1 MFDTLFAAVAEAV
14 FNLLLQESGLTERVR
29 AVLRIDPERRGFQIA
44 LARACTDFTQQHPAW
59 AAALFDQHFLT
70 QPEVVELLSRLLARR
85 GQPDPARM
93 AALWA
98 AQLHRADP
106 ASRAEAA
113 TVAAEFLRLLEAELD
128 ARPELRALS
137 ESRDIAA
144 VKDNTDTIAAE
155 ITALRR
161 DFAGALQLL
170 QAALAALPASPATQ
184 PLAPPIPLAL
194 AGVIERFISGAS
206 TPADRDLLRE
216 ALRTGQIAIAT
227 GERAVSLGGSADGAV
242 IVTGDHNQI
251 VILQGNAATVARELI
266 EPSPKPPAVYPPN
279 PFMPIGGRITDPT
292 RIFDRQREVQQAF
305 DYLRSGSSVAF
316 IGDSGVGKSSL
327 LTLLKERAETEL
339 GRTPIL
345 LDMQN
350 LHSEDDYYQ
359 ALCEEAGIATAV
371 RGWKLERA
379 LRGRRLLLLLDEIE
393 KMTWDGF
400 SHNLRAE
407 LRGLAEGECA
417 PFKLV
422 LVARSPLDRL
432 FPDSELDT
440 SPLAGICQ
448 QINVEPWD
456 NATVREF
463 IQQRLRGTPV
473 RFSDD
478 EIKHLFETSNGLPLR
493 LMQAAFNLYRM
504 KTSGDV

>member
-113 TVAAEFLRLLEAELD
+113 TVAADFLRLLEAELD

-161 DFAGALQLL
+161 DFAEALRLL
-170 QAALAALPASPATQ
+170 QAALAALPALPAT
-184 PLAPPIPLAL
+184 PKPSL
-194 AGVIERFISGAS
+194 AGVIERFTSGVY
-206 TPADRDLLRE
+206 TPADLDLLRE
-216 ALRTGQIAIAT
+216 ALRAGQIAIAT

-242 IVTGDHNQI
+242 IVTGDHNRI
-251 VILQGNAATVARELI
+251 IILQGHAATVARELTK
-266 EPSPKPPAVYPPN
+266 PSPKPPAVCPPN
-279 PFMPIGGRITDPT
+279 PFTPLSGRITDPT
-292 RIFDRQREVQQAF
+292 RIFDRQHEVQQAL
-305 DYLRSGSSVAF
+305 DYLRAGSSVAF

-327 LTLLKERAETEL
+327 LTLLKDRAEAEL

-345 LDMQN
+345 LDMQT

-359 ALCEEAGIATAV
+359 ALCEEVGIATV
-371 RGWKLERA
+371 KGGRQLERA

-407 LRGLAEGECA
+407 LRGLAEGEHA
-417 PFKLV
+417 PFKLA

-432 FPDSELDT
+432 FPDSELNT

-448 QINVEPWD
+448 QINVKPWN
-456 NATVREF
+456 NATARTF
-463 IQQRLRGTPV
+463 IQQRLSGTPV
-473 RFSDD
+473 HFSDG
-478 EIKHLFETSNGLPLR
+478 EIELLVRSSNGLPLR
-493 LMQAAFNLYRM
+493 LMQSAFNLYRT

>member
-106 ASRAEAA
+106 THHAQAT
-113 TVAAEFLRLLEAELD
+113 TVAADFLRLLETELD

-161 DFAGALQLL
+161 DFAEALRLL
-170 QAALAALPASPATQ
+170 QAALAALPALPAT
-184 PLAPPIPLAL
+184 PKPSL
-194 AGVIERFISGAS
+194 AGVIERFTSGVY
-206 TPADRDLLRE
+206 TPADLDLLRE
-216 ALRTGQIAIAT
+216 ALRAGQIAIAT
-227 GERAVSLGGSADGAV
+227 GERAVSLGGNADGAV

-251 VILQGNAATVARELI
+251 IILQGNAATVARELT
-266 EPSPKPPAVYPPN
+266 EPSPKPPAVCPPN
-279 PFMPIGGRITDPT
+279 PFTPLSGRITDPT
-292 RIFDRQREVQQAF
+292 RIFGRQREVQQAL

-345 LDMQN
+345 LDMQK
-350 LHSEDDYYQ
+350 LHSEDDYYE
-359 ALCEEAGIATAV
+359 ALCEEAGIATV
-371 RGWKLERA
+371 KGGWKLERA

-432 FPDSELDT
+432 FPDSELNT

-448 QINVEPWD
+448 QINVKPWN
-456 NATVREF
+456 NATAREF

-473 RFSDD
+473 HFSDD
-478 EIKHLFETSNGLPLR
+478 EIKHLVLSSNGLPLR
-493 LMQAAFNLYRM
+493 LMQSAFNLYRT

>member
-14 FNLLLQESGLTERVR
+14 FNLLLQESSLTERVR

-106 ASRAEAA
+106 THHAQAA
-113 TVAAEFLRLLEAELD
+113 TVAADFLRLLEAELD

-144 VKDNTDTIAAE
+144 VKDNTDTIATE

-170 QAALAALPASPATQ
+170 QAALAALPASPAT
-184 PLAPPIPLAL
+184 LKPPL
-194 AGVIERFISGAS
+194 AGVIERFTSGVY
-206 TPADRDLLRE
+206 TPADLDLLRE
-216 ALRTGQIAIAT
+216 ALRTGQIAIVT

-242 IVTGDHNQI
+242 IVTGDHNRI
-251 VILQGNAATVARELI
+251 IILQGHAATVARELTA
-266 EPSPKPPAVYPPN
+266 SPPNPPAVYPPN
-279 PFMPIGGRITDPT
+279 PFTPLSGRITDPT
-292 RIFDRQREVQQAF
+292 CIFDRQHEVQQAL

-316 IGDSGVGKSSL
+316 IGASGVGKSSL

-345 LDMQN
+345 LDMQK

-359 ALCEEAGIATAV
+359 ALCEEVGIATV
-371 RGWKLERA
+371 KGGWQLERA

-407 LRGLAEGECA
+407 LRGLAEGEHA
-417 PFKLV
+417 PFKLA

-432 FPDSELDT
+432 FPDSELNT

-448 QINVEPWD
+448 QINVKPWN
-456 NATVREF
+456 NATARTF
-463 IQQRLRGTPV
+463 IQQRLSGTPV
-473 RFSDD
+473 HFSDG
-478 EIKHLFETSNGLPLR
+478 EIELLVRSSNGLPLR
-493 LMQAAFNLYRM
+493 LMQSAFNLYRT

>member
-14 FNLLLQESGLTERVR
+14 FDLLVQESGLTERVR
-29 AVLRIDPERRGFQIA
+29 AVLRVDPERRGFQIA
-44 LARACTDFTQQHPAW
+44 LARACTTFVEQHPAW

-70 QPEVVELLSRLLARR
+70 QPAVVELLSRLLARR

-106 ASRAEAA
+106 ASRAEAT
-113 TVAAEFLRLLEAELD
+113 TVAAVFLRLLESELD

-137 ESRDIAA
+137 ESRDLAA

-161 DFAGALQLL
+161 DFAEALRLL
-170 QAALAALPASPATQ
+170 QAALAALPASPAT
-184 PLAPPIPLAL
+184 PKPSL
-194 AGVIERFISGAS
+194 AGVIERFTSGAC
-206 TPADRDLLRE
+206 TPADLDLLSE
-216 ALRTGQIAIAT
+216 ALRTGQIAIVT

-251 VILQGNAATVARELI
+251 IILQGYAATVARELI
-266 EPSPKPPAVYPPN
+266 EPSSKPPMVYPTN
-279 PFMPIGGRITDPT
+279 PFTPTSGRITNPKN
-292 RIFDRQREVQQAF
+292 IFDRQREVQQAL
-305 DYLRSGSSVAF
+305 DYLRSGSSVVF
-316 IGDSGVGKSSL
+316 IGGSGVGKSSL

-339 GRTPIL
+339 RRTPIL

-350 LHSEDDYYQ
+350 LHSEDDYYA
-359 ALCEEAGIATAV
+359 ALCEEVGIATV
-371 RGWKLERA
+371 RGRELERA

-407 LRGLAEGECA
+407 LRGLAEGEDA
-417 PFKLV
+417 PFKLA

-432 FPDSELDT
+432 FPDSERNT

-448 QINVEPWD
+448 QIPVKPWD
-456 NATVREF
+456 DATARAF
-463 IQQRLRGTPV
+463 IQQRLSSTPV
-473 RFSDD
+473 RFSND
-478 EIKHLFETSNGLPLR
+478 EIKHLFESSNGLPLH
-493 LMQAAFNLYRM
+493 LMRAAFNLYRT

>member
-106 ASRAEAA
+106 THHAQAA
-113 TVAAEFLRLLEAELD
+113 TVAADFLRMLEAELD

-144 VKDNTDTIAAE
+144 VKDNTDTIATE

-161 DFAGALQLL
+161 DFAEALRLL
-170 QAALAALPASPATQ
+170 QAALAALPALPAT
-184 PLAPPIPLAL
+184 PKPSL
-194 AGVIERFISGAS
+194 AGVIERFTSGVY
-206 TPADRDLLRE
+206 TPADLDLLRE
-216 ALRTGQIAIAT
+216 ALRAGQIAIAT

-242 IVTGDHNQI
+242 IVTGDHNRI
-251 VILQGNAATVARELI
+251 IILQGHAATVARELTA
-266 EPSPKPPAVYPPN
+266 SPPNPPAVCPPN
-279 PFMPIGGRITDPT
+279 PFTPLSGRITDPT
-292 RIFDRQREVQQAF
+292 RIFGRQREVQQAL

-345 LDMQN
+345 LDMQK
-350 LHSEDDYYQ
+350 LHSEDDYYE
-359 ALCEEAGIATAV
+359 ALCEEAGIATV
-371 RGWKLERA
+371 KGGWKLERA

-432 FPDSELDT
+432 FPDSELNT

-448 QINVEPWD
+448 QINVKPWN
-456 NATVREF
+456 NATAREF

-473 RFSDD
+473 HFSDG
-478 EIKHLFETSNGLPLR
+478 EIELLVRSSNGLPLR
-493 LMQAAFNLYRM
+493 LMQAAFNLYRT

>member
-113 TVAAEFLRLLEAELD
+113 TVAADFLRLLETELD

-137 ESRDIAA
+137 ESRDLAA
-144 VKDNTDTIAAE
+144 MKDNTDTIATE

-184 PLAPPIPLAL
+184 PPAPPIPPAL
-194 AGVIERFISGAS
+194 AGVIERFTSGAY
-206 TPADRDLLRE
+206 TPADLDLLRE
-216 ALRTGQIAIAT
+216 ALRTGQIAIVT
-227 GERAVSLGGSADGAV
+227 GERAVSLGGNADGAV
-242 IVTGDHNQI
+242 IVTGDHNRI
-251 VILQGNAATVARELI
+251 IILQGHAATVARELTA
-266 EPSPKPPAVYPPN
+266 SPPNPPAVYPPN
-279 PFMPIGGRITDPT
+279 PFTPLSGRITDPT
-292 RIFDRQREVQQAF
+292 RIFGRQREVQQAL

-359 ALCEEAGIATAV
+359 ALCEEVGIATV
-371 RGWKLERA
+371 RGRKLERA

-407 LRGLAEGECA
+407 LRGLAEGEHA
-417 PFKLV
+417 PFKLA

-432 FPDSELDT
+432 FPDSDRNT

-448 QINVEPWD
+448 QIPVKPWD
-456 NATVREF
+456 AATARTF
-463 IQQRLRGTPV
+463 IQQRLNGTPV
-473 RFSDD
+473 HFSDD
-478 EIKHLFETSNGLPLR
+478 EIERLVLSSNGLPLR
-493 LMQAAFNLYRM
+493 LMQSAFNLYRT

>member
-14 FNLLLQESGLTERVR
+14 FNLLIQESGLTERVR
-29 AVLRIDPERRGFQIA
+29 AVLRVDPERRGFQIA
-44 LARACTDFTQQHPAW
+44 LARACTTFVERHPAW
-59 AAALFDQHFLT
+59 SAALFDQHFLT

-85 GQPDPARM
+85 GRPDPARM

-98 AQLHRADP
+98 AQLHHTDP
-106 ASRAEAA
+106 ASHAEAA
-113 TVAAEFLRLLEAELD
+113 TVAADFLRMLEAELD

-137 ESRDIAA
+137 ESRDLAA

-170 QAALAALPASPATQ
+170 QAALAALPASPAT
-184 PLAPPIPLAL
+184 PKPSL
-194 AGVIERFISGAS
+194 AGVIERFTSGAC
-206 TPADRDLLRE
+206 TPADLDLLRE
-216 ALRTGQIAIAT
+216 ALRAGQIAIVT

-242 IVTGDHNQI
+242 IVTGDHNRI
-251 VILQGNAATVARELI
+251 IILQGNAATVARELI
-266 EPSPKPPAVYPPN
+266 EPSPKPPAVCPPN
-279 PFMPIGGRITDPT
+279 PFTPLSGRITDPT
-292 RIFDRQREVQQAF
+292 RIFDRQREVQQAL

-327 LTLLKERAETEL
+327 LTRLKDCAEAKL

-350 LHSEDDYYQ
+350 LHSEDDYYA
-359 ALCEEAGIATAV
+359 ALCAEVGIATV
-371 RGWKLERA
+371 RGWQLERA

-432 FPDSELDT
+432 FPDSDRNT

-448 QINVEPWD
+448 QISVKPWND
-456 NATVREF
+456 ATARAF
-463 IQQRLRGTPV
+463 IQQRLSGTPV

-478 EIKHLFETSNGLPLR
+478 EIERLVQVSNGLPRR
-493 LMQAAFNLYRM
+493 LMEAAFDLYQT
-504 KTSGDV
+504 KTSYE

>member
-1 MFDTLFAAVAEAV
+1 M
-14 FNLLLQESGLTERVR
+14 
-29 AVLRIDPERRGFQIA
+29 
-44 LARACTDFTQQHPAW
+44 
-59 AAALFDQHFLT
+59 
-70 QPEVVELLSRLLARR
+70 
-85 GQPDPARM
+85 PDPH
-93 AALWA
+93 L
-98 AQLHRADP
+98 
-106 ASRAEAA
+106 
-113 TVAAEFLRLLEAELD
+113 
-128 ARPELRALS
+128 
-137 ESRDIAA
+137 
-144 VKDNTDTIAAE
+144 TD
-155 ITALRR
+155 L
-161 DFAGALQLL
+161 
-170 QAALAALPASPATQ
+170 
-184 PLAPPIPLAL
+184 
-194 AGVIERFISGAS
+194 IERLTSGIV
-206 TPADRDLLRE
+206 TPADLDLLRE

-242 IVTGDHNQI
+242 IVTGDHNRI
-251 VILQGNAATVARELI
+251 IILQGHAATVARELTA
-266 EPSPKPPAVYPPN
+266 SPPNPPAVYPPN
-279 PFMPIGGRITDPT
+279 PFTPLSGRITNPT
-292 RIFDRQREVQQAF
+292 HIFDRQREVQQAL

-359 ALCEEAGIATAV
+359 ALCEEAGIATV
-371 RGWKLERA
+371 KGGWKLERA
-379 LRGRRLLLLLDEIE
+379 LRGRRLLLLLDQIE

-432 FPDSELDT
+432 FPDSELNT

-448 QINVEPWD
+448 QINVKPWN
-456 NATVREF
+456 NATARTF
-463 IQQRLRGTPV
+463 IQQRLSGTPV
-473 RFSDD
+473 HFSDG
-478 EIKHLFETSNGLPLR
+478 EIELLVRSSNGLPLR
-493 LMQAAFNLYRM
+493 LMQSAFNLYRM

>member
-29 AVLRIDPERRGFQIA
+29 AVLRIDPERHGFQIA

-106 ASRAEAA
+106 THHAQAT
-113 TVAAEFLRLLEAELD
+113 TVAADFLRMLEAELD

-161 DFAGALQLL
+161 DFAEALRLL
-170 QAALAALPASPATQ
+170 QAALAALPASPAT
-184 PLAPPIPLAL
+184 PKPSL
-194 AGVIERFISGAS
+194 AGVIERFTSGAC
-206 TPADRDLLRE
+206 TPADLDLLRE
-216 ALRTGQIAIAT
+216 ALRASQIAIAT

-242 IVTGDHNQI
+242 IVTGNHNQI
-251 VILQGNAATVARELI
+251 FFLQGHAATVARELI
-266 EPSPKPPAVYPPN
+266 EPPPKPPMVYPTN
-279 PFMPIGGRITDPT
+279 PFTPLSGRITNPT
-292 RIFDRQREVQQAF
+292 HIFDRQREVQQAL

-345 LDMQN
+345 LDMQK
-350 LHSEDDYYQ
+350 LHSEDDYYE
-359 ALCEEAGIATAV
+359 ALCEEAGIATV
-371 RGWKLERA
+371 KGGWKLERA

-407 LRGLAEGECA
+407 LRGLAEGEHA
-417 PFKLV
+417 PFKLA

-432 FPDSELDT
+432 FPDSELNT

-448 QINVEPWD
+448 QINVKPWN
-456 NATVREF
+456 NATAREF

-493 LMQAAFNLYRM
+493 LMQAAFNLYWT
-504 KTSGDV
+504 KTI

>member
-1 MFDTLFAAVAEAV
+1 MRTGSD
-14 FNLLLQESGLTERVR
+14 
-29 AVLRIDPERRGFQIA
+29 RRYAIMKINNS
-44 LARACTDFTQQHPAW
+44 H
-59 AAALFDQHFLT
+59 
-70 QPEVVELLSRLLARR
+70 
-85 GQPDPARM
+85 
-93 AALWA
+93 
-98 AQLHRADP
+98 
-106 ASRAEAA
+106 
-113 TVAAEFLRLLEAELD
+113 
-128 ARPELRALS
+128 
-137 ESRDIAA
+137 
-144 VKDNTDTIAAE
+144 
-155 ITALRR
+155 
-161 DFAGALQLL
+161 
-170 QAALAALPASPATQ
+170 ATQ
-184 PLAPPIPLAL
+184 HCYLGIRMPDTSLVDL
-194 AGVIERFISGAS
+194 IERFTSGVY
-206 TPADRDLLRE
+206 TPADLDLLRE

-266 EPSPKPPAVYPPN
+266 EPPPKPPMVYPPN
-279 PFMPIGGRITDPT
+279 PFTPIGGRITDPT
-292 RIFDRQREVQQAF
+292 RIFDRQREVRRAL

-327 LTLLKERAETEL
+327 LTLLKEHAETEL

-359 ALCEEAGIATAV
+359 ALCEEAGIATTV

-407 LRGLAEGECA
+407 LRGLAEGEHA
-417 PFKLV
+417 PFKLA

-432 FPDSELDT
+432 FPDSELNT

-448 QINVEPWD
+448 QINVKPWND
-456 NATVREF
+456 ATARAF
-463 IQQRLRGTPV
+463 IQQRLSGTPV
-473 RFSDD
+473 HFSDD
-478 EIKHLFETSNGLPLR
+478 EIERLVQISNGLPLR
-493 LMQAAFNLYRM
+493 LMQAAFNLYRT

>member
-106 ASRAEAA
+106 THHAQAA
-113 TVAAEFLRLLEAELD
+113 TVAADFLRMLEAELD

-161 DFAGALQLL
+161 DFAEALRLL
-170 QAALAALPASPATQ
+170 QAALAALPALPAT
-184 PLAPPIPLAL
+184 PKPSL
-194 AGVIERFISGAS
+194 AGVIERFISGVY
-206 TPADRDLLRE
+206 TPADLDLLRE
-216 ALRTGQIAIAT
+216 ALRAGQIAIAT

-242 IVTGDHNQI
+242 IVTGDHNRI
-251 VILQGNAATVARELI
+251 IILQGHAATVARELTA
-266 EPSPKPPAVYPPN
+266 SPPNPPAVYPPN
-279 PFMPIGGRITDPT
+279 PFTPLSGRITDPT
-292 RIFDRQREVQQAF
+292 RIFGRQREVQQAL

-345 LDMQN
+345 LDMQT

-359 ALCEEAGIATAV
+359 ALCEEAGIATV
-371 RGWKLERA
+371 KGGWKLERA

-407 LRGLAEGECA
+407 LRGLAEGEHA
-417 PFKLV
+417 PFKLA

-432 FPDSELDT
+432 FPDSELNT

-448 QINVEPWD
+448 QINVKPWN
-456 NATVREF
+456 NATARTF
-463 IQQRLRGTPV
+463 IQQRLSGTPV
-473 RFSDD
+473 HFSDG
-478 EIKHLFETSNGLPLR
+478 EIELLVRSSNGLPLR
-493 LMQAAFNLYRM
+493 LMQSAFNLYRT
-504 KTSGDV
+504 KTI

>member
-113 TVAAEFLRLLEAELD
+113 TVAADFLRLLEAELD

-161 DFAGALQLL
+161 DFAEALRLL
-170 QAALAALPASPATQ
+170 QAALAALPALPAT
-184 PLAPPIPLAL
+184 PKPSL
-194 AGVIERFISGAS
+194 AGVIERFTSGVY
-206 TPADRDLLRE
+206 TPADLDLLRE
-216 ALRTGQIAIAT
+216 ALRAGQIAIAT

-242 IVTGDHNQI
+242 IVTGDHNRI
-251 VILQGNAATVARELI
+251 IILQGHAATVARELTK
-266 EPSPKPPAVYPPN
+266 PSPKPPAVCPPN
-279 PFMPIGGRITDPT
+279 PFTPLSGRITDPT
-292 RIFDRQREVQQAF
+292 RIFGRQREVQQAF

-345 LDMQN
+345 LDMQK
-350 LHSEDDYYQ
+350 LHSEDDYYE
-359 ALCEEAGIATAV
+359 ALCEEAGIATV
-371 RGWKLERA
+371 KGGWKLERA

-448 QINVEPWD
+448 QIPVKTWD
-456 NATVREF
+456 DATARAF
-463 IQQRLRGTPV
+463 IQQRLSGTPV

-478 EIKHLFETSNGLPLR
+478 EIKHLVLSSNGLPLR
-493 LMQAAFNLYRM
+493 LMQSAFNLYRT

>member
-98 AQLHRADP
+98 AQLHCADP

-113 TVAAEFLRLLEAELD
+113 TVAADFLRLLETELD

-137 ESRDIAA
+137 ESRDLAA
-144 VKDNTDTIAAE
+144 MKDNTDTIATE

-170 QAALAALPASPATQ
+170 QAALAALPALPAT
-184 PLAPPIPLAL
+184 PKPSL
-194 AGVIERFISGAS
+194 AGVIERFTSGVY
-206 TPADRDLLRE
+206 TPADLDLLRE
-216 ALRTGQIAIAT
+216 ALRAGQIAIAT
-227 GERAVSLGGSADGAV
+227 GERAVSLGGNADGAV
-242 IVTGDHNQI
+242 IVTGDHNRI
-251 VILQGNAATVARELI
+251 IILQGHAATVARELTA
-266 EPSPKPPAVYPPN
+266 SPPNPPAVYPPN
-279 PFMPIGGRITDPT
+279 PFTPLSGRITDPT
-292 RIFDRQREVQQAF
+292 HIFDRQREVQQAL

-345 LDMQN
+345 LDMQK
-350 LHSEDDYYQ
+350 LHSEDDYYE
-359 ALCEEAGIATAV
+359 ALCEEAGIATV
-371 RGWKLERA
+371 KGGWKLERA

-407 LRGLAEGECA
+407 LRGLAEGEHA
-417 PFKLV
+417 PFKLA

-432 FPDSELDT
+432 FPDSELNT

-448 QINVEPWD
+448 QINVKPWN
-456 NATVREF
+456 NATAREF
-463 IQQRLRGTPV
+463 IQQRLSGTPV
-473 RFSDD
+473 HFSDG
-478 EIKHLFETSNGLPLR
+478 EIELLVRSSNGLPLR
-493 LMQAAFNLYRM
+493 LMQSAFNLYRT

>member
-29 AVLRIDPERRGFQIA
+29 TVLRIDPERRGFQIA

-106 ASRAEAA
+106 ASRAEAT
-113 TVAAEFLRLLEAELD
+113 TVAADFLRLLEAELD

-144 VKDNTDTIAAE
+144 VKDNTDTIATE

-170 QAALAALPASPATQ
+170 QAALAALPASPAT
-184 PLAPPIPLAL
+184 LKPPL
-194 AGVIERFISGAS
+194 AGVIERFTSGVY
-206 TPADRDLLRE
+206 TPADLDLLRE
-216 ALRTGQIAIAT
+216 ALRTGQIAIVT

-242 IVTGDHNQI
+242 IVTGDHNRI

-266 EPSPKPPAVYPPN
+266 ASPPKPPAVYPPN
-279 PFMPIGGRITDPT
+279 PFTPLSGRITDPT
-292 RIFDRQREVQQAF
+292 CIFDRQHEVQQAL

-316 IGDSGVGKSSL
+316 IGASGVGKSSL

-345 LDMQN
+345 LDMQK

-359 ALCEEAGIATAV
+359 ALCEEVGIATV
-371 RGWKLERA
+371 KGGWQLERA

-417 PFKLV
+417 PFKLA

-432 FPDSELDT
+432 FPDSDRNT

-448 QINVEPWD
+448 QIPVKTWD
-456 NATVREF
+456 DATARAF
-463 IQQRLRGTPV
+463 IQQRLNGTLV

-478 EIKHLFETSNGLPLR
+478 EIKHLVLSSNGLPLR
-493 LMQAAFNLYRM
+493 LMQSAFNLYRT

>member
-29 AVLRIDPERRGFQIA
+29 TVLRIDPERRGFQIA

-106 ASRAEAA
+106 ASRAEAT
-113 TVAAEFLRLLEAELD
+113 TVAADFLRLLEAELD

-144 VKDNTDTIAAE
+144 VKDNTDTIATE

-161 DFAGALQLL
+161 DFAEALRLL
-170 QAALAALPASPATQ
+170 QAALAALPASPAT
-184 PLAPPIPLAL
+184 LKPPL
-194 AGVIERFISGAS
+194 AGVIERFTSGVY
-206 TPADRDLLRE
+206 TPADLDLLRE
-216 ALRTGQIAIAT
+216 ALRTGQIAIVT

-242 IVTGDHNQI
+242 IVTGDHNRI

-266 EPSPKPPAVYPPN
+266 ASPPKPPAVYPPN
-279 PFMPIGGRITDPT
+279 PFTPLSGRITDPT
-292 RIFDRQREVQQAF
+292 CIFDRQHEVQQAL

-316 IGDSGVGKSSL
+316 IGASGVGKSSL

-345 LDMQN
+345 LDMQK

-359 ALCEEAGIATAV
+359 ALCEEVGIATV
-371 RGWKLERA
+371 KGGWQLERA

-417 PFKLV
+417 PFKLA

-432 FPDSELDT
+432 FPDSDRNT

-448 QINVEPWD
+448 QIPVKTWD
-456 NATVREF
+456 DATARAF
-463 IQQRLRGTPV
+463 IQQRLSGTPV

-478 EIKHLFETSNGLPLR
+478 EIKHLVLSSNGLPLR
-493 LMQAAFNLYRM
+493 LMQSAFNLYRT

>member
-106 ASRAEAA
+106 THHAQAT
-113 TVAAEFLRLLEAELD
+113 TVAADFLRLLETELD

-161 DFAGALQLL
+161 DFAEALRLL
-170 QAALAALPASPATQ
+170 QAALAALPALPAT
-184 PLAPPIPLAL
+184 PKPSL
-194 AGVIERFISGAS
+194 AGVIERFTSGVY
-206 TPADRDLLRE
+206 TPADLDLLRE
-216 ALRTGQIAIAT
+216 ALRAGQIAIAT

-242 IVTGDHNQI
+242 IVTGDHNRI
-251 VILQGNAATVARELI
+251 IILQGHAATVARELTA
-266 EPSPKPPAVYPPN
+266 SPPNPPAVYPPN
-279 PFMPIGGRITDPT
+279 PFTPLSGRITDPT
-292 RIFDRQREVQQAF
+292 RIFGRQREVQQAL

-316 IGDSGVGKSSL
+316 IGGSGVGKSSL
-327 LTLLKERAETEL
+327 LTLLKDRAEAEL

-345 LDMQN
+345 LDMQT

-359 ALCEEAGIATAV
+359 ALCEEVGIATV
-371 RGWKLERA
+371 KGGWQLERA

-448 QINVEPWD
+448 QINVKPWN
-456 NATVREF
+456 NATARTF
-463 IQQRLRGTPV
+463 IQQRLSGTPV
-473 RFSDD
+473 HFSDG
-478 EIKHLFETSNGLPLR
+478 EIELLVRSSNGLPLR
-493 LMQAAFNLYRM
+493 LMQSAFNLYRT

>member
-106 ASRAEAA
+106 THHAEAT
-113 TVAAEFLRLLEAELD
+113 TVAADFLRLLETELD

-161 DFAGALQLL
+161 DFAEALRLL
-170 QAALAALPASPATQ
+170 QAALAALPALPAT
-184 PLAPPIPLAL
+184 PKPSL

-216 ALRTGQIAIAT
+216 ALRTGQITIAT
-227 GERAVSLGGSADGAV
+227 GERAVNLGGNADGAV

-251 VILQGNAATVARELI
+251 IILQGNAATVARELT
-266 EPSPKPPAVYPPN
+266 EPSPKPPAVCPPN
-279 PFMPIGGRITDPT
+279 PFTPLSGRITDPT
-292 RIFDRQREVQQAF
+292 CIFDRQREVQQAL

-316 IGDSGVGKSSL
+316 IGGSGVGKSSL
-327 LTLLKERAETEL
+327 LTLLKDRAEAEL

-345 LDMQN
+345 LDMQT

-359 ALCEEAGIATAV
+359 ALCEEVGIATV
-371 RGWKLERA
+371 KGGRQLERA

-432 FPDSELDT
+432 FPDSELNT

-473 RFSDD
+473 HFSDG
-478 EIKHLFETSNGLPLR
+478 EIELLVRSSNGLPLR
-493 LMQAAFNLYRM
+493 LMQAAFNLYRT

>member
-98 AQLHRADP
+98 AQLHHADP
-106 ASRAEAA
+106 THHAEAT
-113 TVAAEFLRLLEAELD
+113 TVAADFLRMLEAELD

-161 DFAGALQLL
+161 DFAEALRLL
-170 QAALAALPASPATQ
+170 QAALAALPALPAT
-184 PLAPPIPLAL
+184 PKPSL
-194 AGVIERFISGAS
+194 AGVIERFTSGVY
-206 TPADRDLLRE
+206 TPADLDLLRE
-216 ALRTGQIAIAT
+216 ALRAGQIAIAT

-251 VILQGNAATVARELI
+251 VILQGNAATVARELTA
-266 EPSPKPPAVYPPN
+266 SPPNPPAVYPPN
-279 PFMPIGGRITDPT
+279 PFTPLSGRITDPT
-292 RIFDRQREVQQAF
+292 RIFDRQREVQQAL

-345 LDMQN
+345 LDMQT

-359 ALCEEAGIATAV
+359 ALCEEVGIATV
-371 RGWKLERA
+371 KGGRQLERA

-407 LRGLAEGECA
+407 LRGLAEGEHA
-417 PFKLV
+417 PFKLA

-432 FPDSELDT
+432 FPDSELNT

-448 QINVEPWD
+448 QINVKPWN
-456 NATVREF
+456 NATARTF
-463 IQQRLRGTPV
+463 IQQRLSGTPV
-473 RFSDD
+473 HFSDG
-478 EIKHLFETSNGLPLR
+478 EIELLVRSSNGLPLR
-493 LMQAAFNLYRM
+493 LMQSAFNLYRT

>member
-113 TVAAEFLRLLEAELD
+113 TVAADFLRLLEAELD

-161 DFAGALQLL
+161 DFAEALRLL
-170 QAALAALPASPATQ
+170 QAALAALPALPAT
-184 PLAPPIPLAL
+184 PKPSL
-194 AGVIERFISGAS
+194 AGVIERFTSGVY
-206 TPADRDLLRE
+206 TPADLDLLRE
-216 ALRTGQIAIAT
+216 ALRAGQIAIAT

-242 IVTGDHNQI
+242 IVTGDHNRI
-251 VILQGNAATVARELI
+251 IILQGHAATVARELTK
-266 EPSPKPPAVYPPN
+266 PSPKPPAVCPPN
-279 PFMPIGGRITDPT
+279 PFTPLSGRITDPT
-292 RIFDRQREVQQAF
+292 RIFGRQREVQQAF

-345 LDMQN
+345 LDMQK
-350 LHSEDDYYQ
+350 LHSEDDYYE
-359 ALCEEAGIATAV
+359 ALCEEAGIATV
-371 RGWKLERA
+371 KGGWKLERA

-407 LRGLAEGECA
+407 LRGLAEGEHA
-417 PFKLV
+417 PFKLA

-448 QINVEPWD
+448 QINVKPWD
-456 NATVREF
+456 DATARAF
-463 IQQRLRGTPV
+463 IQQRLSGTPV

-478 EIKHLFETSNGLPLR
+478 EIEHLVRSSNGLPLR
-493 LMQAAFNLYRM
+493 LMQSAFNLYRT

>member
-106 ASRAEAA
+106 THHAQAT
-113 TVAAEFLRLLEAELD
+113 TVAADFLRLLETELD

-161 DFAGALQLL
+161 DFAEALRLL
-170 QAALAALPASPATQ
+170 QAALAALPALPATLK
-184 PLAPPIPLAL
+184 PAL
-194 AGVIERFISGAS
+194 AGVIERFTSGVY
-206 TPADRDLLRE
+206 TPADLDLLRE
-216 ALRTGQIAIAT
+216 ALRAGQIAIVT

-242 IVTGDHNQI
+242 IVTGDHNRI
-251 VILQGNAATVARELI
+251 IILQGHAATVARELTA
-266 EPSPKPPAVYPPN
+266 SPPNPPAVYPPN
-279 PFMPIGGRITDPT
+279 PFTPLSGRITDPT
-292 RIFDRQREVQQAF
+292 RIFGRQREVQQAL

-327 LTLLKERAETEL
+327 LTLLKERAEAEL

-345 LDMQN
+345 LDMQT

-359 ALCEEAGIATAV
+359 ALCEEVGIATV
-371 RGWKLERA
+371 RGRKLERA

-407 LRGLAEGECA
+407 LRGLAEGEHA

-432 FPDSELDT
+432 FPDSELNT

-473 RFSDD
+473 HFSDG
-478 EIKHLFETSNGLPLR
+478 EIERLVLSSNGLPQR
-493 LMQAAFNLYRM
+493 LMQAAFDLYRT

>member
-29 AVLRIDPERRGFQIA
+29 AVLRIDPERHGFQIA

-106 ASRAEAA
+106 THHAQAA
-113 TVAAEFLRLLEAELD
+113 TVAADFLRMLEAELD

-161 DFAGALQLL
+161 DFAEALRLL
-170 QAALAALPASPATQ
+170 QAALAALPALPAT
-184 PLAPPIPLAL
+184 PKPSL
-194 AGVIERFISGAS
+194 AGVIERFISGVY
-206 TPADRDLLRE
+206 TPADLDLLRE
-216 ALRTGQIAIAT
+216 ALRAGQIAIAT

-242 IVTGDHNQI
+242 IVTGDHNRI
-251 VILQGNAATVARELI
+251 IILQGHAATVARELTA
-266 EPSPKPPAVYPPN
+266 SPPNPPAVYPPN
-279 PFMPIGGRITDPT
+279 PFTPLSGRITDPT
-292 RIFDRQREVQQAF
+292 RIFGRQREVQQAL

-345 LDMQN
+345 LDMQK

-359 ALCEEAGIATAV
+359 ALCEEAGIATV
-371 RGWKLERA
+371 KGGWKLERA

-432 FPDSELDT
+432 FPDSELNT

-448 QINVEPWD
+448 QINVKPWN
-456 NATVREF
+456 NATARTF
-463 IQQRLRGTPV
+463 IQQRLSGTPV
-473 RFSDD
+473 HFSDG
-478 EIKHLFETSNGLPLR
+478 EIELLVRSSNGLPLR
-493 LMQAAFNLYRM
+493 LMQSAFNLYRT

>member
-106 ASRAEAA
+106 THHAQAA
-113 TVAAEFLRLLEAELD
+113 TVAADFLRMLEAELD

-161 DFAGALQLL
+161 DFAEALRLL
-170 QAALAALPASPATQ
+170 QAALAALPASPAT
-184 PLAPPIPLAL
+184 LKPPL
-194 AGVIERFISGAS
+194 AGVIERFTSGVY
-206 TPADRDLLRE
+206 TPADLDLLRE
-216 ALRTGQIAIAT
+216 ALRTGQIAIVT

-242 IVTGDHNQI
+242 IVTGDHNRI

-266 EPSPKPPAVYPPN
+266 ASPPKPPAVYPPN
-279 PFMPIGGRITDPT
+279 PFTPLSGRITDPT
-292 RIFDRQREVQQAF
+292 CIFDRQHEVQQAL

-316 IGDSGVGKSSL
+316 IGASGVGKSSL

-345 LDMQN
+345 LDMQK

-359 ALCEEAGIATAV
+359 ALCEEVGIATV
-371 RGWKLERA
+371 KGGWQLERA

-417 PFKLV
+417 PFKLA

-432 FPDSELDT
+432 FPDSDRNT

-448 QINVEPWD
+448 QIPVKTWD
-456 NATVREF
+456 DATARAF
-463 IQQRLRGTPV
+463 IQQRLSGTPV

-478 EIKHLFETSNGLPLR
+478 EIKHLVLSSNGLPLR
-493 LMQAAFNLYRM
+493 LMQSAFNLYRT

>member
-29 AVLRIDPERRGFQIA
+29 TVLRIDPERRGFQIA

-98 AQLHRADP
+98 AQLHCADP

-113 TVAAEFLRLLEAELD
+113 TVAADFLRLLETELD

-144 VKDNTDTIAAE
+144 VKDNTDTIATE

-161 DFAGALQLL
+161 DFAEALRLL
-170 QAALAALPASPATQ
+170 QAALAALPALPATLK
-184 PLAPPIPLAL
+184 PSL
-194 AGVIERFISGAS
+194 AGVIERFTSGVY
-206 TPADRDLLRE
+206 TPADLDLLRE
-216 ALRTGQIAIAT
+216 ALRAGQIAIAT

-242 IVTGDHNQI
+242 IVTGDHNRI
-251 VILQGNAATVARELI
+251 IILQGHAATVARELTA
-266 EPSPKPPAVYPPN
+266 SPPNPPAVYPPN
-279 PFMPIGGRITDPT
+279 PFTPLSGRITDPT
-292 RIFDRQREVQQAF
+292 RIFGRQREVQQAL

-345 LDMQN
+345 LDMQK

-359 ALCEEAGIATAV
+359 ALCEEAGIATV
-371 RGWKLERA
+371 KGGRKLERA

-432 FPDSELDT
+432 FPDSELNT

-448 QINVEPWD
+448 QINVKPWN
-456 NATVREF
+456 NATARTF
-463 IQQRLRGTPV
+463 IQQRLSGTPV
-473 RFSDD
+473 HFSDG
-478 EIKHLFETSNGLPLR
+478 EIELLVRSSNGLPLR
-493 LMQAAFNLYRM
+493 LMQSAFNLYRT

>member
-106 ASRAEAA
+106 THHAEAT
-113 TVAAEFLRLLEAELD
+113 TVAADFLRLLETELD

-161 DFAGALQLL
+161 DFAEALRLL
-170 QAALAALPASPATQ
+170 QAALAALPALPAT
-184 PLAPPIPLAL
+184 PKPSL
-194 AGVIERFISGAS
+194 AGVIERFTSGVY
-206 TPADRDLLRE
+206 TPADLDLLRE
-216 ALRTGQIAIAT
+216 ALRAGQIAIAT

-327 LTLLKERAETEL
+327 LTLLKDRAEAEL

-345 LDMQN
+345 LDMQT

-359 ALCEEAGIATAV
+359 ALCEEVGIATV
-371 RGWKLERA
+371 KGGRQLERA

-417 PFKLV
+417 PFKLA

-448 QINVEPWD
+448 QINVKPWN
-456 NATVREF
+456 NATARTF
-463 IQQRLRGTPV
+463 IQQRLSGTPV
-473 RFSDD
+473 HFSDG
-478 EIKHLFETSNGLPLR
+478 EIELLVRSSNGLPLR
-493 LMQAAFNLYRM
+493 LMQSAFNLYRT

>member
-14 FNLLLQESGLTERVR
+14 FTLLLQESGLTERVR

-59 AAALFDQHFLT
+59 ASALFDQHFLT
-70 QPEVVELLSRLLARR
+70 QPEVVELLSKLLARR

-106 ASRAEAA
+106 ASHAEAT
-113 TVAAEFLRLLEAELD
+113 TVAAAFLRLLEAELD

-137 ESRDIAA
+137 ESRDIAV
-144 VKDNTDTIAAE
+144 VKDNTDTIATE

-161 DFAGALQLL
+161 DFAEALQLL
-170 QAALAALPASPATQ
+170 RAALAALPASPVTSQ
-184 PLAPPIPLAL
+184 PAPSIPPAL
-194 AGVIERFISGAS
+194 AGVIERFTSGAC
-206 TPADRDLLRE
+206 TPADLDLLRE
-216 ALRTGQIAIAT
+216 ALRTGQIAIVT
-227 GERAVSLGGSADGAV
+227 GERAVSLGGSADGTV
-242 IVTGDHNQI
+242 IVTGDHNRI
-251 VILQGNAATVARELI
+251 VILQGNAATVVRQLI
-266 EPSPKPPAVYPPN
+266 EPSPKLPAVYPPN

-407 LRGLAEGECA
+407 LRGLAEGEHA
-417 PFKLV
+417 PFKLA

-432 FPDSELDT
+432 FPDSELNT

-473 RFSDD
+473 HFSDG
-478 EIKHLFETSNGLPLR
+478 EIELLVRSSNGLPLR
-493 LMQAAFNLYRM
+493 LMQAAFNLYRT

>member
-29 AVLRIDPERRGFQIA
+29 TVLRIDPERRGFQIA

-113 TVAAEFLRLLEAELD
+113 TVAADFLRMLEAELD

-137 ESRDIAA
+137 ESRDIAV
-144 VKDNTDTIAAE
+144 VKDNTDTIATE

-161 DFAGALQLL
+161 DFAEALQLL
-170 QAALAALPASPATQ
+170 RAALAALPASPVTSQ
-184 PLAPPIPLAL
+184 PAPSIPPSL
-194 AGVIERFISGAS
+194 AGVIERFTSGVY
-206 TPADRDLLRE
+206 TPADLDLLRE
-216 ALRTGQIAIAT
+216 ALRAGQIAIAT

-242 IVTGDHNQI
+242 IVTGDHNRI

-327 LTLLKERAETEL
+327 LTLLKDRAEAEL

-345 LDMQN
+345 LDMQT

-359 ALCEEAGIATAV
+359 ALCEEVGIATV
-371 RGWKLERA
+371 KGGRQLERA

-407 LRGLAEGECA
+407 LRGLAEGEHA
-417 PFKLV
+417 PFKLA

-432 FPDSELDT
+432 FPDSELNT

-473 RFSDD
+473 HFSDG
-478 EIKHLFETSNGLPLR
+478 EIELLVRSSNGLPLR
-493 LMQAAFNLYRM
+493 LMQAAFNLYRT